1 MSCFSIAISDHLS
14 HRCLRFGWMHFQKL
28 LFWTRAWCNLPL
40 SGFFYLLDPRPA
52 WRSLG
57 VTQSPN
63 VLVVF
68 LLLSVLGNNSLA
80 WQRSRHPYSSTITL
94 TLAEIIQITHPKE
107 KTDAVFWTGTGPVS
121 KMPPPKKKTSKPD
134 ISSHFHHLQTLGLR
148 SVDHCVECLCS
159 LSGNPYS
166 DGLAVAALSLLVRG
180 LRGVQKDPSDME
192 ARSQCQLGIFQAL
205 PGREENTQ
213 DDVFMVGTT

>member
-1 MSCFSIAISDHLS
+1 
-14 HRCLRFGWMHFQKL
+14 MHFQKL

-68 LLLSVLGNNSLA
+68 LLLSVRFGNNSLA

-107 KTDAVFWTGTGPVS
+107 KNPCSILNRHRAS
-121 KMPPPKKKTSKPD
+121 LQKMCVPKPPPPPKKKNFKTRH
-134 ISSHFHHLQTLGLR
+134 ICSST
-148 SVDHCVECLCS
+148 
-159 LSGNPYS
+159 
-166 DGLAVAALSLLVRG
+166 
-180 LRGVQKDPSDME
+180 
-192 ARSQCQLGIFQAL
+192 IFR
-205 PGREENTQ
+205 P
-213 DDVFMVGTT
+213 